1 MEGPTSDHQS
11 GLQALEQKEKERM
24 SMNMNVDP
32 MAHMRQRPMPQEVI
46 RPDALAASMKKKPK
60 RPSDGPADIQR
71 KR

>member
-1 MEGPTSDHQS
+1 
-11 GLQALEQKEKERM
+11 
-24 SMNMNVDP
+24 MNMNVDP